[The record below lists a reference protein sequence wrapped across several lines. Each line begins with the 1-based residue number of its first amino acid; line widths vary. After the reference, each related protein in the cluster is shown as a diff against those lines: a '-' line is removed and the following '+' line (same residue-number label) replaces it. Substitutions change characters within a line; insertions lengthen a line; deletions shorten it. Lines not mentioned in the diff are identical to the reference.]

1 MQKGRLYKQD
11 GDVIMKKKKM
21 LTLEDLFKFCKA
33 QKVYAFNSKESGYQ
47 LCVAVPATFEQEENE
62 DSSLLY
68 VKVKAF
74 HTGLNRNQSN
84 VTFDAAQKSL
94 GTFANKPILAAIHTD
109 PKTGEEDF
117 MSHEMDMDD
126 DGNIIYIE
134 KQVGNF
140 TSDEPYMEQDPDKE
154 DRYYVYAT
162 AAIPREY
169 THAADIIERKGG
181 TKVSVE
187 LIVNEFAY
195 DGEADE
201 LLLTDIEVSGL
212 TLLGTDEDGNQVEE
226 GMEGARLDIADFS
239 TSKNCSFSYQELKD
253 VIKETV
259 QQALND
265 IQNSKEGGQKMK
277 FSEDKLNELLEKY
290 AVKSEDLTFD
300 LEAIESDEALVE
312 AFEAQFSNPSGDPD
326 PELAPEE
333 KKVEMSLKLG
343 EKELSFAKSLSDE
356 IYALTDL
363 VNAEYAEDGTYYSC
377 DVYDGGTA
385 KTRYVIMQDIWTGK
399 AYKQSFTVKDGVYS
413 LKNEREEVFAEWLTA
428 SEREQLDSI
437 RSNYASMSAELTSAK
452 ELIAKYEAEPD
463 KIALLESE
471 DYKQVSETAEFAK
484 LRKKE
489 TYFDLS
495 IDDVKAKADAILLA
509 AAKAG
514 KVEFAKVESTEEQPS
529 VSSKP
534 LMPFSNTKKRYGTLL
549 DV

>member
-1 MQKGRLYKQD
+1 
-11 GDVIMKKKKM
+11 MKKKKM

-126 DGNIIYIE
+126 DGNIVYIE

-154 DRYYVYAT
+154 DRHYVYAT

-195 DGEADE
+195 DEEADE

-312 AFEAQFSNPSGDPD
+312 AFEAQFSNPSGDPE
-326 PELAPEE
+326 PEPAPEE

-343 EKELSFAKSLSDE
+343 ERELSFAKSLSDE

-363 VNAEYAEDGTYYSC
+363 VNAEYAEDGTYYAC

-437 RSNYASMSAELTSAK
+437 RSNYAAMSAELTTAK
-452 ELIAKYEAEPD
+452 ETIAKHEAEPQ
-463 KIALLESE
+463 KMELLQSE
-471 DYKQVSETAEFAK
+471 AYKQVAETAEFSK
-484 LRKKE
+484 LMKKE
-489 TYFDLS
+489 AHFDLS
-495 IDDVKAKADAILLA
+495 IEDVRAKADEILLN

-514 KVEFAKVESTEEQPS
+514 KVEFAKVEQPTAP
-529 VSSKP
+529 SKP
-534 LMPFSNTKKRYGTLL
+534 LMPFSNAKKRYVGL
-549 DV
+549 DLT

>member
-1 MQKGRLYKQD
+1 
-11 GDVIMKKKKM
+11 MKKKKM

-117 MSHEMDMDD
+117 MSHEMDIDD
-126 DGNIIYIE
+126 DGNTIYIE

-195 DGEADE
+195 DEDADE

-239 TSKNCSFSYQELKD
+239 TAKNCSFSYQELTN

-259 QQALND
+259 IQALND

-277 FSEDKLNELLEKY
+277 FSDEKLNELLEKY
-290 AVKSEDLTFD
+290 AVKAEDLTFD

-312 AFEAQFSNPSGDPD
+312 AFEAQFSNPS
-326 PELAPEE
+326 PEPEPEPTSAPEE
-333 KKVEMSLKLG
+333 KQVEMSVKLG
-343 EKELSFAKSLSDE
+343 ANTKEFAKSLSDE

-363 VNAEYAEDGTYYSC
+363 VNAEYAEDGTYYMC
-377 DVYDGGTA
+377 EVFDGGTA
-385 KTRYVIMQDIWTGK
+385 KTRYVIMQDMWTGK
-399 AYKQSFTVKDGVYS
+399 AYKQSFTVKDGVYT

-428 SEREQLDSI
+428 SERDQLDAI

-452 ELIAKYEAEPD
+452 ELISKYEAEPQ
-463 KIALLESE
+463 KLELLNSK
-471 DYKQVSETAEFAK
+471 DYEQVAETAEFAELK
-484 LRKKE
+484 KKE

-495 IDDVKAKADAILLA
+495 IEDVKAKADEILLA

-514 KVEFAKVESTEEQPS
+514 KVEFAKVDSTQERS
-529 VSSKP
+529 ASSKP
-534 LMPFSNTKKRYGTLL
+534 LLPFSNPKKRYVGL
-549 DV
+549 DLN

>member
-1 MQKGRLYKQD
+1 MR
-11 GDVIMKKKKM
+11 KKL
-21 LTLEDLFKFCKA
+21 LTLEDLVKFCKE
-33 QKVYAFNSKESGYQ
+33 QKIYSFSSKEKGYQ
-47 LCVAVPATFEQEENE
+47 LCVAIPAQFEKEEDE
-62 DSSLLY
+62 SSSLLFADI
-68 VKVKAF
+68 KAF
-74 HTGLNRNQSN
+74 HTGRNENDSS
-84 VTFDAAQKSL
+84 VTVDAMHNSVS
-94 GTFANKPILAAIHTD
+94 TFAYKPILAAFTTD
-109 PKTGEEDF
+109 KNGNEDF

-134 KQVGNF
+134 KQVGCF
-140 TSDEPYMEQDPDKE
+140 TADEPWIEKDSENSEKE
-154 DRYYVYAT
+154 WIFAK

-181 TKVSVE
+181 TRVSVE
-187 LIVNEFAY
+187 LIVNKFSY
-195 DGEADE
+195 DENEDV
-201 LLLTDIEVSGL
+201 LLLEDIEVSGL
-212 TLLGTDEDGNQVEE
+212 TLLGIYEE
-226 GMEGARLDIADFS
+226 GDDPETDYVREGMKGARLDIADFS

-312 AFEAQFSNPSGDPD
+312 AFEAQFSNPSGDPE
-326 PELAPEE
+326 PEPAPEE

-363 VNAEYAEDGTYYSC
+363 VNAEYAEDGTYYAC

-437 RSNYASMSAELTSAK
+437 RSNYAAMSAELTTAK
-452 ELIAKYEAEPD
+452 ETIAKYEAEPQ
-463 KIALLESE
+463 KMELLQSE
-471 DYKQVSETAEFAK
+471 AYKQVAETAEFSK
-484 LRKKE
+484 LMEKE
-489 TYFDLS
+489 AHFDLS
-495 IDDVKAKADAILLA
+495 IEDVRSKADEILLN

-514 KVEFAKVESTEEQPS
+514 KVEFAKVEQPTAP
-529 VSSKP
+529 SKP
-534 LMPFSNTKKRYGTLL
+534 LMPFGNVKKRYVGFDLT
-549 DV
+549 